1 MGADLKEIAPGLYR
15 YSVALLLLVGALALG
30 VGGSLLLAAGA
41 LILAG
46 FAFLTTRELARRLES
61 AEKHKSLLDEQIIHS
76 QKLASIGELSSGIAH
91 EINNPLAIIRQEGE
105 WMSRLL
111 SKSDLGEREELKD
124 VQESLKV
131 VIQQV
136 DRCKE
141 ITHNLLDFARKREP
155 VFQEFNVSEVIEGM
169 TRLVEKEAQKNNVTI
184 TREYQADLPPV
195 FGDPPLLRQVV
206 LNLLTN
212 AAYAIGQDGAI
223 TITTRAAGDA
233 VEIIITDTGAGIP
246 PGNLAKVFDP
256 FFTTKPAGQGTG
268 LGLSICYGIIQ
279 KMGGRIS
286 VESQVGRGTAFTVS
300 LPRKTEKLE
309 RKP

>member
-1 MGADLKEIAPGLYR
+1 MGADLKEIVPGLYR

-46 FAFLTTRELARRLES
+46 LAFFTTRELARRLEL
-61 AEKHKSLLDEQIIHS
+61 AEKHKSLLDEQIIQS

-111 SKSDLGEREELKD
+111 NKSGLGEREELKD

-212 AAYAIGQDGAI
+212 AAHAIGQDGVI

-233 VEIIITDTGAGIP
+233 LEIIITDTGAGIP
-246 PGNLAKVFDP
+246 PENLAKVFDP
-256 FFTTKPAGQGTG
+256 FFTTKPAGRGTG

-286 VESQVGRGTAFTVS
+286 VESRVGQGTAFTVS

-309 RKP
+309 S